1 MSSEY
6 NKRKILELIETYGF
20 EEILLRFNL
29 TPWKVLEIL
38 DDTGYIYLEVFDE
51 E

>member
-1 MSSEY
+1 VSDY
-6 NKRKILELIETYGF
+6 DKRKILDLIETYGY

-38 DDTGYIYLEVFDE
+38 DDTGYIYLEVFNED
-51 E
+51 

>member
-6 NKRKILELIETYGF
+6 DKRKILDLIDTYGY
-20 EEILLRFNL
+20 EEILIRFNL

-38 DDTGYIYLEVFDE
+38 DDCGYIYLEHFEDE
-51 E
+51 

>member
-1 MSSEY
+1 MSEY
-6 NKRKILELIETYGF
+6 DKSKVLALIDTYGY

-51 E
+51 D

>member
-1 MSSEY
+1 MSDSD
-6 NKRKILELIETYGF
+6 KRKIQELIETYGY

-38 DDTGYIYLEVFDE
+38 DDTGYIYLEVFE
-51 E
+51 EE

>member
-1 MSSEY
+1 MSDY
-6 NKRKILELIETYGF
+6 DKRKILDLIETYGY

-38 DDTGYIYLEVFDE
+38 DELGYIFLEHFDDE
-51 E
+51 

>member
-1 MSSEY
+1 MSEY
-6 NKRKILELIETYGF
+6 DKRQIQDLIETYGY

-38 DDTGYIYLEVFDE
+38 DDTGYIFLEVFDE

>member
-1 MSSEY
+1 MSEY
-6 NKRKILELIETYGF
+6 DKRKILDLIETYGY

-38 DDTGYIYLEVFDE
+38 DDCGYILLEVFDDE
-51 E
+51 